1 MDAKQI
7 FGWNLRKARVERG
20 ISQQALALEVGIEP
34 AYAGRIERGLENLSI
49 NIMEAM
55 ANALG
60 VTMAELFRMPLPDE
74 KPPAA
79 LKAGRRKGS
88 IRQ

>member
-20 ISQQALALEVGIEP
+20 ISQQSLALEVGIDP

-49 NIMEAM
+49 NVMESM
-55 ANALG
+55 ANSLG
-60 VTMAELFRMPLPDE
+60 VTMAELFRMPEPGEPKPDS
-74 KPPAA
+74 
-79 LKAGRRKGS
+79 LRAGRKRK
-88 IRQ
+88 

>member
-20 ISQQALALEVGIEP
+20 ISQQSLALEVGIDP

-49 NIMEAM
+49 NVMEST
-55 ANALG
+55 ANSLG
-60 VTMAELFRMPLPDE
+60 VTMAELFRMPEPAEPKPDS
-74 KPPAA
+74 
-79 LKAGRRKGS
+79 LRAGRKRK
-88 IRQ
+88 